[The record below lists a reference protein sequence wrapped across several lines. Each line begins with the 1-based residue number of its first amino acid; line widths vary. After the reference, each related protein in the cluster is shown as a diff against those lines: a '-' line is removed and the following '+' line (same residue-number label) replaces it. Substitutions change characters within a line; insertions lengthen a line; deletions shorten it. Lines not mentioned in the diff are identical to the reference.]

1 MKQTFKDLN
10 FMPSCITDIIING
23 KASNPSATKKII
35 SAISDSN
42 ILQKKGGYLFMMSI
56 SGDCCNLGIQPYQ
69 IDGERK
75 YHYEI
80 EMPEDAFML
89 TGFINSNRSL
99 TLLFKL
105 TPEKYK
111 AGLSQEE
118 KNAYREVFIKFARF
132 LLEHGFPEDFEIDLV
147 TNSLLTSAGIID
159 NGPQTVEELSALTLQ
174 A

>member
-1 MKQTFKDLN
+1 MH
-10 FMPSCITDIIING
+10 SSITDIIING
-23 KASNPSATKKII
+23 AQTNQRETKKII
-35 SAISDSN
+35 SAISNNN
-42 ILQKKGGYLFMMSI
+42 ILQKKGGYLFMI
-56 SGDCCNLGIQPYQ
+56 AINGECCTLGIQPYQ

-89 TGFINSNRSL
+89 TGFINTNRSL

-111 AGLSQEE
+111 AGLSAEE
-118 KNAYREVFIKFARF
+118 KNSYREVFIRFARF
-132 LLEHGFPEDFEIDLV
+132 LLEYSFPADFEIDLV

-159 NGPQTVEELSALTLQ
+159 KEPLTIKDLSVLALNP
-174 A
+174 